1 MKRWYDR
8 KVWIFSLLLVLAG
21 VATPVWAQT
30 PSPTLANFLQ
40 SRNWWEDAGTT
51 SSTRPYGIVY
61 LFKGV
66 SQGNGFYS
74 GERVAVSGFPE
85 FGRRLGIAYYPFE
98 YQGHYGVYV
107 DRGYDP
113 STSGSLAM
121 TSSPKCS
128 KSTARMPS
136 EGCRPSA
143 GPARARPIHPQRSGS
158 CILSSGCEKSAV
170 RR

>member
-1 MKRWYDR
+1 MKRWYDG
-8 KVWIFSLLLVLAG
+8 KVWLFSLLLVLAG

-51 SSTRPYGIVY
+51 SSTRPFGIVY

-98 YQGHYGVYV
+98 FQGHYGVYV
-107 DRGYDP
+107 DRGYGSEYLWVVGYDQQSEVLQVYGKNAIGGMSVFRWS
-113 STSGSLAM
+113 STR
-121 TSSPKCS
+121 SPY
-128 KSTARMPS
+128 T
-136 EGCRPSA
+136 
-143 GPARARPIHPQRSGS
+143 PAKIRE
-158 CILSSGCEKSAV
+158 LYLK
-170 RR
+170 